1 MAEKSMF
8 SQRVQS
14 IIWFGLFLA
23 CGLLVFVV
31 FSHYFPVFSGPTDI
45 IGRIVVALAF
55 LAAALLFRRS
65 ERYHKYWRIWFAFFV
80 ALAAISLDYYLGLSK
95 WLLPALRIGTETP
108 AGYAIDKL
116 ESSALSILVV
126 LLLTLASGEDLASL
140 YLRRGNLRLGLTIGL
155 VAFVVMIASAIPV
168 TTGFFN
174 GKDLS
179 WGRILPWMPWVLIFV
194 LANAFNEELLF
205 RGLFFGRLQP
215 FFAKF
220 AVNLLVAVPFTL
232 MHSGVRY
239 TADILIFIGMLFPLS
254 LAWGWALQKTDSLW
268 GSILFHAAMDIPI
281 VLGLFSNL
289 G

>member
-8 SQRVQS
+8 GQRVQS
-14 IIWFGLFLA
+14 MLWFALFLA

-31 FSHYFPVFSGPTDI
+31 FSHYFPVFAKPTDF
-45 IGRIVVALAF
+45 IGRIIVALAF

-65 ERYHKYWRIWFAFFV
+65 ERYRQYWRICFAFFT
-80 ALAAISLDYYLGLSK
+80 ALAAISLDYKLGLSK
-95 WLLPALRIGTETP
+95 WLLPVLRIPLETP
-108 AGYAIDKL
+108 AGLAIDKL

-126 LLLTLASGEDLASL
+126 LLLIRASGDDLASL

-168 TTGFFN
+168 TTLFFN

-179 WGRILPWMPWVLIFV
+179 WGRMLPWMPWVLIFV

-215 FFAKF
+215 FLGKF
-220 AVNLLVAVPFTL
+220 AINLLVAIPFTL
-232 MHSGVRY
+232 LHTGVDY
-239 TADILIFIGMLFPLS
+239 SADIWMFIGMVFPLS
-254 LAWGWALQKTDSLW
+254 LAWGWTLQKTDSLW
-268 GSILFHAAMDIPI
+268 GSILFHAAMDIP
-281 VLGLFSNL
+281 VAFSLFSNL
-289 G
+289 